1 MVKIESSKISHNCI
15 HRFNYGERLSIR
27 VNLDLK
33 PYYKV
38 YKSLLFYEVLN
49 RVEFSLCDQYSI
61 ICVSIIVFTI
71 FKIQSY
77 LYNKTNKKNIALK
90 LIN

>member
-33 PYYKV
+33 PYYKD
-38 YKSLLFYEVLN
+38 YKSLLFYVELN

-61 ICVSIIVFTI
+61 ICVSIIVFLQYLRFNLTYTI
-71 FKIQSY
+71 KQTR
-77 LYNKTNKKNIALK
+77 KTL
-90 LIN
+90 L